1 MCVHIAEVWLSAA
14 VGTIRIVCLLC
25 LWSRLLCWLL
35 RRWVVAVG
43 VWVSVV
49 VAVVV
54 AGVAVVVVVM
64 AA

>member
-1 MCVHIAEVWLSAA
+1 VHIAEVWLSAA
-14 VGTIRIVCLLC
+14 VGTIRIIVCLLC

-54 AGVAVVVVVM
+54 AGVAVVVVVT